1 MSVNPQLRAILLLI
15 CCLLPTGAR
24 AEAAPAA
31 GGQTPTPPAP
41 AAPAPV
47 SPAPSTK
54 PWQVDRMLALLLV
67 RSTVIALDQANKS
80 ANYAVLH
87 ALASPSFQQ
96 VNTPAK
102 LADLFANFRRE
113 KFDLSPGAILDP
125 QFAFDPRIEANGLL
139 HVAGDFAGRP
149 SPFHFDL
156 MYQSVEGRWLLE
168 AISAGSQGSQD
179 RPKEGQQS
187 GAAATAAAPAAP
199 AAQTSPRPVV
209 KPGPPQQFLAR
220 PGQTNQP
227 QTSRKPQQKSNEP
240 RSN

>member
-1 MSVNPQLRAILLLI
+1 MNPQVRAILLLI

-31 GGQTPTPPAP
+31 AGQPPMPPAP
-41 AAPAPV
+41 AAPA

-80 ANYAVLH
+80 GNYAVLH

-113 KFDLSPGAILDP
+113 KFDLSPGAILEP
-125 QFAFDPRIEANGLL
+125 QLAFEPRIEANGLL
-139 HVAGDFAGRP
+139 HIAGDFAGRP

-168 AISAGSQGSQD
+168 AISAGSQGNQD
-179 RPKEGQQS
+179 KPKEGQQS
-187 GAAATAAAPAAP
+187 GSAATAAAPAAP
-199 AAQTSPRPVV
+199 AAQTPPRPAV
-209 KPGPPQQFLAR
+209 KPGQPQQLLAR
-220 PGQTNQP
+220 PDQSNQP